1 LAQVEQ
7 VALPLMELKEQIAFF
22 LVQQQMA
29 VDLVL
34 LMVAQVATVAQVVVV
49 KLVAQQQHRK
59 DLMEKVQA
67 LQLVAV
73 VVAREKQAQ
82 PMALDLVEM
91 V

>member
-1 LAQVEQ
+1 
-7 VALPLMELKEQIAFF
+7 
-22 LVQQQMA
+22 
-29 VDLVL
+29 
-34 LMVAQVATVAQVVVV
+34 MVAQVVMVDQVVVV

-73 VVAREKQAQ
+73 VVAREKQAR

-91 V
+91 VWHHQ